1 MSGFLDTNM
10 VVRYLIGDPPVLAV
24 QAARIIDAVE
34 DLQITDGVL
43 AETAYVLQSFYR
55 VPREEVVDDLV
66 SLIQKGNVT
75 PYALDKSLTIQ
86 GLLMC
91 RPSGRVSF
99 ADALL
104 WAAVRSSGSN
114 VAYSQDRRFPADG
127 IVVRQTP

>member
-99 ADALL
+99 AAALL

>member
-10 VVRYLIGDPPVLAV
+10 VVRYLMGEPPILAD

-66 SLIQKGNVT
+66 AFVQRRKIT
-75 PYALDKSLTIQ
+75 PYALDKSFAIQ

-91 RPSGRVSF
+91 RPSARVSF

-104 WAAVRSSGSN
+104 WAAARSAGAG
-114 VAYSQDRRFPADG
+114 VVYSLDQRFPSEGLD
-127 IVVRQTP
+127 VRQTP

>member
-10 VVRYLIGDPPVLAV
+10 VVRYFIGEPPVLAN

-43 AETAYVLQSFYR
+43 AETACVLQSFYR

-66 SLIQKGNVT
+66 SLVQRENIT
-75 PYALDKSLTIQ
+75 PYALDKSFAIQ

-91 RPSGRVSF
+91 RPSRRVSF
-99 ADALL
+99 DDALL

-114 VAYSQDRRFPADG
+114 VAYSQDQHFPSDG
-127 IVVRQTP
+127 IEVRQTP

>member
-114 VAYSQDRRFPADG
+114 VAYSQDRRFPADD

>member
-10 VVRYLIGDPPVLAV
+10 VVRYLMGEPPVLAG
-24 QAARIIDAVE
+24 QAARIIETVE

-66 SLIQKGNVT
+66 LLVQRENIM
-75 PYALDKSLTIQ
+75 PYALDKSFAIQ

-99 ADALL
+99 YDALL

-114 VAYSQDRRFPADG
+114 VAYSQDRRFPSNG
-127 IVVRQTP
+127 IEVRQVP

>member
-99 ADALL
+99 AAALL
-104 WAAVRSSGSN
+104 SAAVRSSGSN